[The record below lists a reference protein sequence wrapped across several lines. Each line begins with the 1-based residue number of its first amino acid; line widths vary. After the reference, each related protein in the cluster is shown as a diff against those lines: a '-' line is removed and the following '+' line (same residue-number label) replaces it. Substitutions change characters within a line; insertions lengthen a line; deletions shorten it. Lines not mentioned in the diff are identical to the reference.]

1 MPEFTAPG
9 LGRQSSKV
17 VIDLETG
24 NNANGVLYSLGG
36 FSGGLTL
43 FMENGKVVYEYNMM
57 MIERYTGETK
67 EALSPG
73 RHEIEVVTQI
83 LSPKP
88 LSEATVSIKVDGKE
102 QAVIKVGRTVPA
114 AFTAS
119 ESFNVGIDLGSPVS
133 ARYFDKAPFKF
144 DGKIH
149 TVKVDLI

>member
-1 MPEFTAPG
+1 MRSSARRGVMRNPAVSEMPEFTAPG

-83 LSPKP
+83 LSPF
-88 LSEATVSIKVDGKE
+88 E
-102 QAVIKVGRTVPA
+102 
-114 AFTAS
+114 
-119 ESFNVGIDLGSPVS
+119 
-133 ARYFDKAPFKF
+133 
-144 DGKIH
+144 
-149 TVKVDLI
+149 